1 MSDRIEQLAEAARR
15 HAPGLIL
22 GMRDRIEA
30 AISDAVEAAQEDDAK
45 AVLRIPIAIKWDID
59 STDVEITATV
69 STRCKASVTVIL
81 DDPDQPPLPLDG
93 DGDRMTPA
101 LARAVRRLDAAKGG
115 SHE

>member
-1 MSDRIEQLAEAARR
+1 MCSSDLQLAEAARK
-15 HAPGLIL
+15 HVPELIL

-30 AISDAVEAAQEDDAK
+30 AISDAVEAAQEDDSK
-45 AVLRIPIAIKWDID
+45 AVLRIPIAVKWDID

-69 STRCKASVTVIL
+69 STRCKASVTVAL
-81 DDPDQPPLPLDG
+81 DDPNQPPLPLDA

-101 LARAVRRLDAAKGG
+101 LAKAVRRLDAAKGG